1 MDYNKE
7 KELVLDCLREFDTEQ
22 EKVSETL
29 FNIYP
34 AEMNAIVRLV
44 QKDLIAGVVKSYCK
58 CSEPKPNYPELLW
71 CKYCGDW
78 IPE

>member
-1 MDYNKE
+1 MTNDELKGIVASELIIIAREE
-7 KELVLDCLREFDTEQ
+7 KSKRPTELTFEELVDITAL
-22 EKVSETL
+22 
-29 FNIYP
+29 I
-34 AEMNAIVRLV
+34 V

>member
-1 MDYNKE
+1 MKRP
-7 KELVLDCLREFDTEQ
+7 ELESKLIAAYLQGFEDKD
-22 EKVSETL
+22 KVSKLIRYDRQTM
-29 FNIYP
+29 
-34 AEMNAIVRLV
+34 AEAYAKQV